1 MKTTTRTLFIILT
14 FSYFVSFA
22 QNHKGKCGL
31 EINKAY
37 TQTVLGKNIG
47 YYVEFQNNG
56 TSEIDAIEWTA
67 NFYNNFNEFKGK
79 REGKWSSGNIIKP
92 IKVGDTTKDLESNWV
107 PEATKVFIT
116 VKRVH
121 FTNNKPCK

>member
-1 MKTTTRTLFIILT
+1 MKQFKISLIIILT
-14 FSYFVSFA
+14 LSCIFSFS

-37 TQTVLGKNIG
+37 TQTVLGKNLG
-47 YYVEFQNNG
+47 YYVEFKNNAS
-56 TSEIDAIEWTA
+56 SEIDAIEWTA
-67 NFYNNFNEFKGK
+67 YFYNNFNELKGN

-107 PEATKVFIT
+107 SDATKVFIT

-121 FTNNKPCK
+121 FTNNKTCK